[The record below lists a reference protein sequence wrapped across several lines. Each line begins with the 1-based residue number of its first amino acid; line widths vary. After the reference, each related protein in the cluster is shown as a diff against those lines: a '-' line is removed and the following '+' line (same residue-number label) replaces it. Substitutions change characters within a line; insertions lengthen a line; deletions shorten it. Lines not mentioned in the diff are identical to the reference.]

1 MHDYQ
6 ETIVIVRMY
15 FLLIL
20 TTMVQLSL
28 STNILHMYGRSH
40 YSAVPPFQHGIMKV
54 RLVSLQTTAG
64 CVQTINTCM
73 Y

>member
-6 ETIVIVRMY
+6 DTIVIVRMY

-28 STNILHMYGRSH
+28 STNILHMCGHSR
-40 YSAVPPFQHGIMKV
+40 YSQCQPFNMV
-54 RLVSLQTTAG
+54 L
-64 CVQTINTCM
+64 
-73 Y
+73 